1 MPVELREAGAVRGKA
16 VLGEPIAR
24 GKQRSSRPM
33 IAVIG
38 DADTLASRR
47 LHERFG
53 FRTVGMFTGNG
64 RMHGRRLDGV
74 QLQGTPGSGDTAPP
88 SDE

>member
-1 MPVELREAGAVRGKA
+1 MPVELREVSAVRGKA
-16 VLGEPIAR
+16 VLGELIAG
-24 GKQRSSRPM
+24 GKQRSGRPM

-53 FRTVGMFTGNG
+53 FRTVGVFTGNG
-64 RMHGRRLDGV
+64 RTHGRRLDGV
-74 QLQGTPGSGDTAPP
+74 QLQRALGSGDTAPP